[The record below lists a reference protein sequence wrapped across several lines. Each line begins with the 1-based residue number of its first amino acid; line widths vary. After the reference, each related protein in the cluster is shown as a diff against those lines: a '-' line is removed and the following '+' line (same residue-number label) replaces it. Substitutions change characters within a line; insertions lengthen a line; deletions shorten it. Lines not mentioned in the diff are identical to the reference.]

1 MYLKYMMHVYESAT
15 MKFNAMHN
23 ECMTIVGR
31 KRKGRKKW
39 DGGRRGRRN
48 ASSISLVRAKR
59 INQKMMQQ
67 QRPLRIYDGTPEW
80 P

>member
-1 MYLKYMMHVYESAT
+1 MMHVYESAT

-39 DGGRRGRRN
+39 DGGGEGGK
-48 ASSISLVRAKR
+48 SKR
-59 INQKMMQQ
+59 
-67 QRPLRIYDGTPEW
+67 EE
-80 P
+80 

>member
-1 MYLKYMMHVYESAT
+1 MMHVYESAT

-39 DGGRRGRRN
+39 DGGGREGRVKGKSKREEEDDKDKGEEGRGEER
-48 ASSISLVRAKR
+48 VRTA
-59 INQKMMQQ
+59 M
-67 QRPLRIYDGTPEW
+67 PVHT
-80 P
+80 

>member
-1 MYLKYMMHVYESAT
+1 MDEVKEEEEEEEDKEES
-15 MKFNAMHN
+15 
-23 ECMTIVGR
+23 G
-31 KRKGRKKW
+31 G
-39 DGGRRGRRN
+39 GGRRGRRN